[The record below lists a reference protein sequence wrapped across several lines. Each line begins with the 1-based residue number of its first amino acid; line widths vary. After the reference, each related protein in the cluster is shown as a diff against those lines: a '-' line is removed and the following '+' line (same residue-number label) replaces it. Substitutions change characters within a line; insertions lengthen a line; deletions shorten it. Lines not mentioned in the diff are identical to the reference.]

1 MATAYKKLGGNVVK
15 VSDRIQQ
22 TVNKELVSSGYIDRE
37 LTKDEIIDLVE
48 VSSIAEH
55 KKIDPR
61 RGFNAQVLLEES
73 LAGYSLLEENSEST
87 FGYRSKIPFMKIA
100 QSAMKYL
107 TNGNGTLFSMVVM
120 KP

>member
-1 MATAYKKLGGNVVK
+1 MVE

-22 TVNKELVSSGYIDRE
+22 KVNKELISLSYIDKE

-61 RGFNAQVLLEES
+61 RGFNAQILLDES
-73 LAGYSLLEENSEST
+73 LVGYSLLEENSEST
-87 FGYRSKIPFMKIA
+87 SGYRSKIPFIKVI
-100 QSAMKYL
+100 QHAMKYL